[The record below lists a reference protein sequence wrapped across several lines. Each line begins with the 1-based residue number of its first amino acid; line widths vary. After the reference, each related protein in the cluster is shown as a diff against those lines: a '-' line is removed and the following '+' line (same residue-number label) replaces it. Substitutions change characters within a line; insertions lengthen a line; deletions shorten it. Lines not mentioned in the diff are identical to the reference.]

1 MSIGTNRPFSD
12 LVRRAR
18 EGDEA
23 ARNEIL
29 SDCQDYL
36 MFVARRDLDDRLRA
50 KCAPSDMVQNAL
62 MNASSAMPDFRGDTI
77 QSLKAWLREIL
88 RNEMA
93 MASRHF
99 LGTAKRDVRREQI
112 SKTDSQ
118 FWLQRRQIKDRMTTP
133 STEAVVQEDAAE
145 LRAALVRLPEDYRSV
160 IIMRNWERLSFKQ
173 IAVRLDRTENA
184 AKKLWGRALARL
196 ESELFSAD
204 EQG

>member
-62 MNASSAMPDFRGDTI
+62 MNASSAMSDFRGDNI

-99 LGTAKRDVRREQI
+99 LGTAKRDIRREQV

-118 FWLQRRQIKDRMTTP
+118 FWLQRRQIKDRMMTP
-133 STEAVVQEDAAE
+133 SSEAMLQEDAAE

-173 IAVRLDRTENA
+173 IAIRLDRTENA

-196 ESELFSAD
+196 ESELFTAD

>member
-18 EGDEA
+18 LGDEA

-62 MNASSAMPDFRGDTI
+62 MNASSGMGDFRGDTI

-99 LGTAKRDVRREQI
+99 LGTAKRDVRREQV

-118 FWLQRRQIKDRMTTP
+118 FWLQRRQIKDRMVTP
-133 STEAVVQEDAAE
+133 STEAVLQEDAAE
-145 LRAALVRLPEDYRSV
+145 LRAAMVRLPDDYRSV
-160 IIMRNWERLSFKQ
+160 LIMRNWERLSFKQ
-173 IAVRLDRTENA
+173 IAVRLERSENA
-184 AKKLWGRALARL
+184 AKKLWARALSRL
-196 ESELFSAD
+196 ETELFSAD